1 MLHAPSTLGT
11 KGERFY
17 SLVEAINRAYILP
30 KRQSI
35 ESSIQEQKCFSTTQH
50 PALERPHPAPP
61 KSSPRRLSCILG
73 AARCPSSLAA
83 REIRTQNRRLS
94 IADPFYI
101 TWGSFYV
108 GSGLVSK
115 DFVSCPDSRF
125 STGPPW
131 SLICPC
137 HIWSRSPRKVY
148 KQAGQPCIALTQRME
163 LFFQIFILDN
173 ILIFITLFNVF
184 SYFEID
190 NLPSYVLSWMSFVT
204 LLVFIVAVPYIEY
217 YEGGDL
223 IAVSYLCSSSIVYN
237 FYLRSEGKSSEY
249 CLIDVHSLNIAPVS
263 SKPDGS
269 KVPGCIS

>member
-1 MLHAPSTLGT
+1 MLHAPSTLT

-35 ESSIQEQKCFSTTQH
+35 ESSILKQKCFSTTQR

-73 AARCPSSLAA
+73 AARYPSSLAA

-115 DFVSCPDSRF
+115 DFVSCPNSLASRF
-125 STGPPW
+125 STVGPPW

-148 KQAGQPCIALTQRME
+148 KQAGQPY
-163 LFFQIFILDN
+163 

-184 SYFEID
+184 SYFEVD

-249 CLIDVHSLNIAPVS
+249 CLIDVHSLNIVPVS

-269 KVPGCIS
+269 KVPDCIS